1 MTEPI
6 TLAVPEEDAAD
17 LTDAEVMGAVDT
29 LEPTQLARLILRAVL
44 PEEGSVQYTIAKY
57 EVRRRRPHLYLRT
70 TLRSPGGLGK
80 TLVHRV
86 DWLQTARV
94 ET

>member
-17 LTDAEVMGAVDT
+17 LTDAEVMRAVDT

-44 PEEGSVQYTIAKY
+44 PEEGEAQYTVTKY
-57 EVRRRRPHLYLRT
+57 EVRRRTPHLYLRT
-70 TLRSPGGLGK
+70 TLTCPGK
-80 TLVHRV
+80 CDRTLIHRI
-86 DWLQTARV
+86 DWLQAARV